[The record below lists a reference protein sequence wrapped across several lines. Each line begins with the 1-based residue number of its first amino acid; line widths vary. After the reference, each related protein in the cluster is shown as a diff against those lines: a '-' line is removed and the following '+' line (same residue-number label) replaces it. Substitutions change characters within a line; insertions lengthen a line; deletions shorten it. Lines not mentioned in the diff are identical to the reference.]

1 MPKYDY
7 FCETNGQMLEASHPM
22 SQRLGTW
29 GELCATTGVD
39 LGSTPAD
46 APVKKLITGG
56 GVVKA
61 SSLKNPSVPPCQMGA
76 PCCGANSCGI

>member
-7 FCETNGQMLEASHPM
+7 FCEANGTTVEVSHPM
-22 SQRLGTW
+22 KDRLTTW
-29 GELCATTGVD
+29 GELCARSGQD
-39 LGSTPAD
+39 LGATPAD

-61 SSLKNPSVPPCQMGA
+61 SSLKNPALPPCQMGA
-76 PCCGANSCGI
+76 PCSGGSCGF